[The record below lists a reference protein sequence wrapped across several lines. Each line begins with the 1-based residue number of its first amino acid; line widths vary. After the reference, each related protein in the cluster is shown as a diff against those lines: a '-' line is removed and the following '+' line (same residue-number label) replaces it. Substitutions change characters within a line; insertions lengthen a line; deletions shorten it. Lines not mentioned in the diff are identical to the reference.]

1 MGTIEKAVQFMLDLA
16 NDSSHGYD
24 QIHRWGPDYD
34 CSSSVISAWEN
45 AGVPVK
51 EEGASYTGNMYS
63 AFVKNG
69 FVNVTNIVNT
79 KTGYGLKRG
88 DVLLNVKHHV
98 AIYIGN
104 KKEVEASINENGKAT
119 EGKTGDQTGREILI
133 RSYRNYPWD
142 YVLRYK
148 ENCSLKSTEEI
159 AKEVI
164 AGKWGNGAIRRRRL
178 EKAGYDY
185 LRVQKCVNSLL
196 RH

>member
-51 EEGASYTGNMYS
+51 EEGASYTGNMYP
-63 AFVKNG
+63 AFVKSG
-69 FVNVTNIVNT
+69 FIDVTNIVDV
-79 KTGYGLKRG
+79 KTGHGLKRG
-88 DVLLNVKHHV
+88 DILLNVKHHT
-98 AIYIGN
+98 AMYAGN
-104 KKEVEASINENGKAT
+104 DQEVEASINELGTTRGGKS
-119 EGKTGDQTGREILI
+119 GDQTGREILI
-133 RSYRNYPWD
+133 RKYRNYPWD
-142 YVLRYK
+142 YVLRFK
-148 ENCSLKSTEEI
+148 EDCSLKSTEEV

-164 AGKWGNGAIRRRRL
+164 SGKWGNGVIRRRRL